1 MFVKNDKLI
10 GVGINYRTEIG
21 KDILAF
27 ANKIDCLEVYTEK
40 FFINDD
46 DPVVQ
51 EIIKTIPLVLHGLD
65 LSVGSSADISDSYF
79 NNLKNLLNKVNFE
92 WFSDHIS
99 LTQEEDIEVGHL
111 MPIQFSEQVAENII
125 KKVKAISCLS
135 DKPFLLENIT
145 YYYPVPGGTMSE
157 PEFISHILE
166 KADCGMLLDINN
178 LYINSVNHH
187 YDPHK
192 FLEQIPKDRVV
203 EIHMAGGST
212 KYNMLIDTHANPI
225 SEPVW
230 NLLEYAI
237 QRIAINAIIIERDSN
252 LPRYT
257 DLLQEVER
265 ARHLLL
271 KHGLLNG

>member
-1 MFVKNDKLI
+1 MFVKTDKLI
-10 GVGINYRTEIG
+10 GVGVNYRTEIG

-27 ANKIDCLEVYTEK
+27 VNKIDFVEVYTEK

-51 EIIKTIPLVLHGLD
+51 EIIKTVPLVLHGLD
-65 LSVGSSADISDSYF
+65 LSVGSSAEISDNYF
-79 NNLKNLLNKVNFE
+79 NNLKKILNKVNFE

-111 MPIQFSEQVAENII
+111 MPIQFSEQVAENVI
-125 KKVKAISCLS
+125 KKVKAISSLS

-145 YYYPVPGGTMSE
+145 YYYPVPGGALSE
-157 PEFISHILE
+157 PEFISYILE

-178 LYINSVNHH
+178 LYINSVNHQ

-203 EIHMAGGST
+203 EIHMAGGSK
-212 KYNMLIDTHANPI
+212 KYNTLIDTHANPI

-237 QRIAINAIIIERDSN
+237 PRVPINGIIIERDSN

-265 ARHLLL
+265 ARYLLL
-271 KHGLLNG
+271 KNGLLNG